1 MPKIVI
7 QNLHN
12 KEIFITNEDI
22 NLLGAI
28 HENKIDWMHACGGKG
43 RCTTCKVQ
51 VLDGMDKFSA
61 ESPAELKYREMKR
74 LKADERLSCQ
84 CYIKGDVI
92 VKVAP
97 ENKFEHLN
105 YSD

>member
-12 KEIFITNEDI
+12 KEIFIKNENK
-22 NLLGAI
+22 NLLDII
-28 HENKIDWMHACGGKG
+28 HENYIDWMHACGGKG

-51 VLDGMDKFSA
+51 VLEGLNNFSK
-61 ESPAELKYREMKR
+61 ETQSELKYRRMKR
-74 LKADERLSCQ
+74 LADNERLSCQ
-84 CYIKGDVI
+84 CQIHGDI
-92 VKVAP
+92 VVNVAP
-97 ENKFEHLN
+97 ENKFNHME

>member
-12 KEIFITNEDI
+12 KEIFIKNENK
-22 NLLGAI
+22 NLLDII
-28 HENKIDWMHACGGKG
+28 HENYVDWMHACGGKG

-51 VLDGMDKFSA
+51 VLEGLDNFSP
-61 ESPAELKYREMKR
+61 ETPAELKYRKMKR
-74 LKADERLSCQ
+74 LSDNERLSCQ
-84 CYIKGDVI
+84 CQISGDVL
-92 VKVAP
+92 VKVAS
-97 ENKFEHLN
+97 ENKFNHVQ

>member
-12 KEIFITNEDI
+12 KEIFIKNENK
-22 NLLGAI
+22 NLLDII
-28 HENKIDWMHACGGKG
+28 HENYIDWMHACGGKG

-51 VLDGMDKFSA
+51 VLEGLDNISE
-61 ESPAELKYREMKR
+61 ESPAELKYRQMKR
-74 LKADERLSCQ
+74 LGVNERLSCQ
-84 CYIKGDVI
+84 CQITGDI
-92 VKVAP
+92 LVKVAQ
-97 ENKFEHLN
+97 ENKFNHIQ